1 MKISRQNFGAKNK
14 TCECDI
20 VSTSESSAAA
30 VAATA
35 TATVAFGI
43 SPLIIFTRQRFI
55 DNMPCL
61 YVRVRVCL
69 PTNFIFAFHSKI

>member
-1 MKISRQNFGAKNK
+1 MKISRQNFGAKNE
-14 TCECDI
+14 TCECHI
-20 VSTSESSAAA
+20 VVSPSESSKEQQQQQLLF
-30 VAATA
+30 V
-35 TATVAFGI
+35 

-69 PTNFIFAFHSKI
+69 PTNFIFVFHSKI